1 MLLPRA
7 VRTIRTDFAY
17 FAFSFTLL
25 QALLPRNAKVY
36 IAGRSLKK
44 AEEAMKDLR
53 QQTGKDA
60 HFIEL
65 DLASLASVRR
75 AAKSFLQ

>member
-1 MLLPRA
+1 M
-7 VRTIRTDFAY
+7 
-17 FAFSFTLL
+17 LL

-36 IAGRSLKK
+36 IAGRNLKK

-60 HFIEL
+60 HFLEL
-65 DLASLASVRR
+65 DLASLASVRK